1 MPRTTHSA
9 KARAANVLADGGSQR
24 AAGRAAD
31 RAHTTVRYW
40 LETDPSFSTGV
51 QRAKDAI
58 LKQAAELATL
68 SHAEMLARLQ
78 DEGQR
83 KGLEF
88 RDLNRTWGTAA
99 DKLVQAARDE
109 LANSPEVDE
118 HANLT
123 RDELLDRLAS
133 ELDPEMVEAI
143 RVRQRH

>member
-1 MPRTTHSA
+1 
-9 KARAANVLADGGSQR
+9 
-24 AAGRAAD
+24 
-31 RAHTTVRYW
+31 
-40 LETDPSFSTGV
+40 
-51 QRAKDAI
+51 
-58 LKQAAELATL
+58 
-68 SHAEMLARLQ
+68 MLARLQ

-109 LANSPEVDE
+109 LANATEAED
-118 HANLT
+118 HANLS

>member
-9 KARAANVLADGGSQR
+9 KQRAAAVLADGGSQR

-58 LKQAAELATL
+58 LKQAAQLATL
-68 SHAEMLARLQ
+68 SHAEMLERLR
-78 DEGQR
+78 DEEQR
-83 KGLEF
+83 AGLEF

-109 LANSPEVDE
+109 LANATEADDHS
-118 HANLT
+118 NLT

-133 ELDPEMVEAI
+133 ELDPDMVEAI

>member
-9 KARAANVLADGGSQR
+9 KQRAAAVLADGGSQR

-31 RAHTTVRYW
+31 RSHATVQYW
-40 LETDPSFSTGV
+40 LKSDPSFSAGV
-51 QRAKDAI
+51 CRAKDAI
-58 LKQAAELATL
+58 LKQAAQLATL
-68 SHAEMLARLQ
+68 SHAEMLERLQ
-78 DEGQR
+78 DEEHR

-109 LANSPEVDE
+109 MANATEADE
-118 HANLT
+118 NSNLS

-143 RVRQRH
+143 RQRQRH

>member
-9 KARAANVLADGGSQR
+9 KQRAAAVLADGGSQR

-31 RAHTTVRYW
+31 RSHATVQYW
-40 LETDPSFSTGV
+40 LKSDPSFSAGV
-51 QRAKDAI
+51 CRAKDAI
-58 LKQAAELATL
+58 LKQAAQLATL
-68 SHAEMLARLQ
+68 SHGEMLERLR
-78 DEGQR
+78 DEEQR
-83 KGLEF
+83 AGLEF

-109 LANSPEVDE
+109 LANATEADD

>member
-1 MPRTTHSA
+1 MPRTTHTA
-9 KARAANVLADGGSQR
+9 KARAATVLADGGSQR

-31 RAHTTVRYW
+31 RSQGSVQYW
-40 LETDPSFSTGV
+40 LKTAPSFSVGIA
-51 QRAKDAI
+51 RAKDAI

-68 SHAEMLARLQ
+68 SHAEMLSRLQ
-78 DEGQR
+78 DEEQR
-83 KGLEF
+83 RGLEF

-109 LANSPEVDE
+109 MANATDAEDHS
-118 HANLT
+118 NLS

>member
-1 MPRTTHSA
+1 MPRTTHTA
-9 KARAANVLADGGSQR
+9 KARAATVLADGGSQR

-31 RAHTTVRYW
+31 RSQGSVQYW
-40 LETDPSFSTGV
+40 LKTDPSFSVGIS
-51 QRAKDAI
+51 RAKDAI
-58 LKQAAELATL
+58 LRQAAELATL

-109 LANSPEVDE
+109 LANATEAED
-118 HANLT
+118 HANLS

-133 ELDPEMVEAI
+133 ELDPDMVEAI

>member
-133 ELDPEMVEAI
+133 ELDPDMVEAI

>member
-1 MPRTTHSA
+1 MPRTTHTA
-9 KARAANVLADGGSQR
+9 KARAATVLADGGTQG

-31 RAHTTVRYW
+31 RARTTVQYW
-40 LETDPSFSTGV
+40 LKTDPSFSAGIG
-51 QRAKDAI
+51 RAKDAI
-58 LKQAAELATL
+58 LRQAAELATL
-68 SHAEMLARLQ
+68 SHAEMLSRLQ

-109 LANSPEVDE
+109 MLSGIEAED
-118 HANLT
+118 HANLS

-133 ELDPEMVEAI
+133 ELDPEMVDAI

>member
-31 RAHTTVRYW
+31 RSHATVQYW
-40 LETDPSFSTGV
+40 LKSDPSFSAGV
-51 QRAKDAI
+51 CRAKDAI
-58 LKQAAELATL
+58 LKQAAQLATL

-78 DEGQR
+78 DEEQR
-83 KGLEF
+83 AGLEF

-109 LANSPEVDE
+109 LANSPEVDD
-118 HANLT
+118 HSNLT